1 MLIWCSNN
9 QTYRLIANLTFS
21 GSTPLNLPPLA
32 LTTVMKNLP
41 LNAPFTAPAF
51 AEAIPP
57 TTIRVLLVDDQ
68 PFILS
73 MLQFFLD
80 NAKDIEVVGSAREGK
95 TALDLVAQYQPDI
108 ALIDIEM
115 PDMDGLVLT
124 QMIVEQYPQ
133 TKVLVLSSYNEE
145 TYIHKAL
152 MAGARGYLI
161 KGTLAE
167 EIIHAIRYM
176 QKGYLQLGPGLY
188 EKLEKGT
195 LVSAPEAEPEVNL
208 TQAIAP
214 ESTAIEKSLSE
225 QIEAERREWD
235 WSPDLDEQL
244 NTLPK
249 VWTRGLL
256 YFVVAFSAIAL
267 PWSFFARVDETGVA
281 RGRIEPSGATQRIDA
296 PAGGTVTAVQVQ
308 EGQLVQRGQIL
319 LELETDE
326 LRSDLQQLQA
336 KLTGQLGQLN
346 QLEMLKNQSL
356 GSLGVQA
363 QQNQAQI
370 SEKDAQVNQAR
381 QTFQSG
387 QSNLPLQEAEKLAQV
402 DQALA
407 KVNTAKQDLIRTNSL
422 YQRDVEEI
430 KRYRQLAASGLVPT
444 VKVAEVERVA
454 EESRRLRD
462 QAEGEVK
469 QAQQLLAEQQASYQR
484 LQKQLLS
491 DQQLAALQ
499 LDERQGGKV
508 SFSKSGELALLKNQ
522 ERLQELEGQITR
534 LKTEVKQSQNQT
546 KVIDLQIRKRSVRSP
561 ITGTIFELPIKKDK
575 AFVQTGQLVAQIAPK
590 NASLVVRAQIPS
602 ANSGFLKVGQP
613 VKLKFD
619 AYPYQDYGTSS
630 GRLRWIAPNSR
641 QMNISNAQV
650 EVFDLEVTMDRPY
663 LQAAAKQILLTPGQ
677 SVSAE
682 IIVRQ
687 RRIIDFLLDPFRK
700 LQEDGLKL

>member
-1 MLIWCSNN
+1 MD
-9 QTYRLIANLTFS
+9 
-21 GSTPLNLPPLA
+21 
-32 LTTVMKNLP
+32 NLP
-41 LNAPFTAPAF
+41 LSSPFAVPPFAAAP
-51 AEAIPP
+51 PP
-57 TTIRVLLVDDQ
+57 VCIRVLLVDDQ
-68 PFILS
+68 RFVLS

-80 NAKDIEVVGSAREGK
+80 TAKDIEVVGSAQDGK
-95 TALDLVAQYQPDI
+95 TALALAEQFQPDI

-124 QMIVEQYPQ
+124 QTIVEQFSQ
-133 TKVLVLSSYNEE
+133 TKVLVLSSYSEE
-145 TYIHKAL
+145 SYIHKAL
-152 MAGARGYLI
+152 MAGARGYLL
-161 KGTLAE
+161 KGTVAE
-167 EIIHAIRYM
+167 DIIHAVRYV

-188 EKLEKGT
+188 EKLEKGAIT
-195 LVSAPEAEPEVNL
+195 PVSETEVVPESF
-208 TQAIAP
+208 TQAIEPDSLAM
-214 ESTAIEKSLSE
+214 EKSLSE
-225 QIEAERREWD
+225 QVEAERREWD
-235 WSPDLDEQL
+235 WSPDLDDQL

-296 PAGGTVTAVQVQ
+296 PAGGTVTAVRVQ
-308 EGQLVQRGQIL
+308 EGQLVQRGQVL

-326 LRSDLQQLQA
+326 LRSDLQQVQA
-336 KLTGQLGQLN
+336 KLTGQFSQLN
-346 QLEMLKNQSL
+346 QLEMLKNQAL
-356 GSLGVQA
+356 GSMGVQS

-370 SEKDAQVNQAR
+370 FEKDAQVNQAR
-381 QTFQSG
+381 QSVQAS

-402 DQALA
+402 DQAMA
-407 KVNTAKQDLIRTNSL
+407 KLNAAKQDLIRTDSL
-422 YQRDVEEI
+422 YHRDVEEI
-430 KRYRQLAASGLVPT
+430 QRYRQLATSGLVPA
-444 VKVAEVERVA
+444 VKVVEVERAA

-462 QAEGEVK
+462 QAEGAVQ
-469 QAQQLLAEQQASYQR
+469 QAEQLLAEQQASYQR
-484 LQKQLLS
+484 LQKQLQS

-499 LDERQGGKV
+499 LDEREGGKAG
-508 SFSKSGELALLKNQ
+508 FAKSGELALMKNQ

-534 LKTEVKQSQNQT
+534 LKTEVKQSQNQAN
-546 KVIDLQIRKRSVRSP
+546 VINLQIRKRSVRSP

-575 AFVQTGQLVAQIAPK
+575 AFVQAGQLVAQIAPQ
-590 NASLVVRAQIPS
+590 NALMIVRAQIPS

-619 AYPYQDYGTSS
+619 AYPYQDYGTNS
-630 GRLRWIAPNSR
+630 GRVRWIAPNSR
-641 QMNISNAQV
+641 LMTVSNAQV

-663 LQAAAKQILLTPGQ
+663 LQAASKQILLTPGQ

-682 IIVRQ
+682 VIVRQ